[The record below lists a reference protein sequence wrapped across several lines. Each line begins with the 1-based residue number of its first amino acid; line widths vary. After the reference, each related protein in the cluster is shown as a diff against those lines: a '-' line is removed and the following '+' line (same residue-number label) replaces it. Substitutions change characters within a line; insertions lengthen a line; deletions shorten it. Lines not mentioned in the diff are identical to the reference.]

1 MAEKSFP
8 GGVMLVYGVAI
19 GGAIAR
25 GSAAIEELVALRS
38 HAQAIVDAQG
48 DVASALTALT
58 RKCQPRRTPAQ
69 NTSPHRPASASWCRS
84 WVSRS
89 RRPPS

>member
-25 GSAAIEELVALRS
+25 GGATIEELVALRS
-38 HAQAIVDAQG
+38 HAQAIVDAQ
-48 DVASALTALT
+48 ATSPPRSPRST
-58 RKCQPRRTPAQ
+58 RKSPAAAAPPAPRA
-69 NTSPHRPASASWCRS
+69 
-84 WVSRS
+84 
-89 RRPPS
+89 RRPR